1 MVVSLKKC
9 AGRFL
14 PEPLPVVPRSGC
26 KQDRQDTKA
35 YMLGENVQR
44 SSYPDR
50 TRSSSRPAQ
59 RLNRQISKIEIFL
72 IGMPGSWLQQ
82 H

>member
-1 MVVSLKKC
+1 MFSLNKC
-9 AGRFL
+9 DGRLL
-14 PEPLPVVPRSGC
+14 PEPLPVVVRSGC
-26 KQDRQDTKA
+26 KQDRQDTRA
-35 YMLGENVQR
+35 YMLGENVQC

-50 TRSSSRPAQ
+50 TRSSSRPAL
-59 RLNRQISKIEIFL
+59 RMKRQTSKIEIFL